1 MQRYMSVMCPRQP
14 DAIISDHMVST
25 TLVDTREVVVALVPK
40 YARGKALDIGG
51 GSSKYR
57 TTIGEHV
64 SEYVVADLY
73 EPGVNF
79 KEDVRKMTF
88 PDESFDTVLSFQV
101 LEHVDDT
108 VAAVS
113 EIYRVLKLGGCA
125 IVTVPFLFPQHGDPS
140 DFNRFTKEGVR
151 YHFERAGFTIKE
163 LGHQGS
169 VWSVVMGMLRIKY
182 LNHYQSG
189 HGRLRRAFFARLF
202 SLLKMLDRQGFLAH
216 PDIYANVYV
225 VAQK

>member
-1 MQRYMSVMCPRQP
+1 MRPQRP
-14 DAIISDHMVST
+14 DAIISGYMVHT
-25 TLVDTREVVVALVPK
+25 TLVDTREVVVALVPM
-40 YARGKALDIGG
+40 YARGKTLDIGG

-57 TTIGEHV
+57 TIIRGYV
-64 SEYVVADLY
+64 SEYLVADLY
-73 EPGVNF
+73 EPSADF
-79 KEDVRKMTF
+79 KEDVRKMSF
-88 PDESFDTVLSFQV
+88 PNESFATVLSFQV

-108 VAAVS
+108 VASVS
-113 EIYRVLKLGGCA
+113 EIYRVLRPGGCA

-140 DFNRFTKEGVR
+140 DFSRFTKEGVR

-163 LGHQGS
+163 LGQQGS
-169 VWSVVMGMLRIKY
+169 IWSVVMGMLRVKY

-189 HGRLRRAFFARLF
+189 HGRLRRAFFTRLF
-202 SLLKMLDRQGFLAH
+202 SLLKALDRRGFLAH